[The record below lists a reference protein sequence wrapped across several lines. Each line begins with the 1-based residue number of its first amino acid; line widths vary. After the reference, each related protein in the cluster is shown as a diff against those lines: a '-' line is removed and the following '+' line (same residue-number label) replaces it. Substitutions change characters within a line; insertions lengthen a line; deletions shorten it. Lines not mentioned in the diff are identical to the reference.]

1 MLNGSVREAVGLFHD
16 EQSLRSAADE
26 LMIGGFDR
34 AYLSLLAGQR
44 AIEKVLGRD
53 FRRVDEVA
61 DDGATPRIGYVGSDS
76 RIEAEGL
83 AVGGLFYVGALAAAG
98 AVVASGG
105 TVLAALIA
113 AGLAGGAGGLV
124 GGLLARFL
132 DRHHADYIQR
142 QLDRGAIALWVRT
155 EDAEHERRAVEILRR
170 WSADGVHVHE
180 LPAPRFDAAGGVS
193 YDLSF
198 MRYLYR
204 PPAERAQE
212 SVSKPVA

>member
-1 MLNGSVREAVGLFHD
+1 MLNGTVREAVGLFHD
-16 EQSLRSAADE
+16 ERALRSAADE
-26 LMIGGFDR
+26 LMIAGFDR

-53 FRRVDEVA
+53 YRKIAEVA

-76 RIEAEGL
+76 RVEAQGV
-83 AVGGLFYVGALAAAG
+83 AVGALFYVGAIAAAG

-124 GGLLARFL
+124 GGLLARYIG
-132 DRHHADYIQR
+132 RHHADYIQR
-142 QLDRGAIALWVRT
+142 QLDHGAIALWVRT
-155 EDAEHERRAVEILRR
+155 EDAEHESRAVEILRR
-170 WSADGVHVHE
+170 WSAEDVHVHE
-180 LPAPRFDAAGGVS
+180 LPAPKFDAAGGVS

-198 MRYLYR
+198 MRYLY
-204 PPAERAQE
+204 PAPAERGTAPGT
-212 SVSKPVA
+212 KPAT